1 MPYLHWEIEKRLLR
15 MSKIVQRQTAELK
28 PEFGMRSIHFRS
40 KFADLAGNWRIKV
53 IKLGELVPA
62 KRSERARWMP
72 SSALGKYLWYASK
85 LFEIIDEAADERLIS
100 EHLHSTSPLHMRRT
114 LDQFYYWT
122 VIDTTAQDQNQVV
135 CHGTRSSSDPE
146 ATGRVVMVDQLWMWI
161 LDESK
166 TSVYYSCFGR
176 YPQNSSINREN
187 TRVLTR

>member
-15 MSKIVQRQTAELK
+15 MSKIVQRQTAEHR
-28 PEFGMRSIHFRS
+28 PEFGMRSFNFRS
-40 KFADLAGNWRIKV
+40 KFADIAGNWRIKV
-53 IKLGELVPA
+53 GQLAPT
-62 KRSERARWMP
+62 ERIEREQWMP
-72 SSALGKYLWYASK
+72 SSALGKYLWFAAK

-161 LDESK
+161 LDQSK